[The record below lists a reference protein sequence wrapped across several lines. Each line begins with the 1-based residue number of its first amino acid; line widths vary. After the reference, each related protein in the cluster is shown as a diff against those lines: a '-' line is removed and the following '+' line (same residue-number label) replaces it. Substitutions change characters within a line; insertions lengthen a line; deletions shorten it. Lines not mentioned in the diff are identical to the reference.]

1 MGGWLRVS
9 GLIDRFNERV
19 GRTVAWLALVM
30 VLLGAFNAVGRY
42 AGRYIGINLSS
53 NLYLELQWYLFSLLF
68 LLGGAWALRE
78 DAHVRVD
85 VVYARF
91 STRTRGWI
99 NFVGM
104 LTLLIPFCIFSFWSA
119 IPAVRN
125 SWAVREASPDPG
137 GLPRYHLKT
146 VILVCFA
153 LLIIQGISEAI
164 KAYAATRNN
173 DSLPPGGTGSEGESD
188 ARLHE
193 GLERTH

>member
-1 MGGWLRVS
+1 MGRWLRVS

-19 GRTVAWLALVM
+19 GQTVAWLALVM

-42 AGRYIGINLSS
+42 TGRFIGINLSS

-104 LTLLIPFCIFSFWSA
+104 LTLLIPFCVFAFWSS

-146 VILVCFA
+146 VILVAFA

-164 KAYAATRNN
+164 KAYAATRRHEG
-173 DSLPPGGTGSEGESD
+173 PGG
-188 ARLHE
+188 AL
-193 GLERTH
+193 

>member
-119 IPAVRN
+119 IP
-125 SWAVREASPDPG
+125 PFGTPG
-137 GLPRYHLKT
+137 R
-146 VILVCFA
+146 FA
-153 LLIIQGISEAI
+153 KRRPIPEGCRAI
-164 KAYAATRNN
+164 T
-173 DSLPPGGTGSEGESD
+173 
-188 ARLHE
+188 
-193 GLERTH
+193 